1 MTSGE
6 ARLLSP
12 WLLAAAALALYAM
25 SLAAGGG
32 LFGPVHDGMV
42 FNSMLAPL
50 LRGRFDVDPATIGF
64 EGFARGGR
72 IYSYVGIVLALVRL
86 PLLLVGGIGWDVTRV
101 SCLVASVLAVW
112 CMAAAARTGH
122 RAAGASPAMA
132 AILAM
137 AILFGPFYGFLRPS
151 IYQEVVDWDG
161 AFAAWFVLLAARG
174 LLREE
179 GFTTGRL
186 CWMAVAAGLVL
197 HTRVST
203 VIGLYAALGLLMLRL
218 AWLEGGG
225 WRGLVPRALTSRF
238 MTPLSI
244 LLVFAAAAAGVN
256 YERWGNPLTFA
267 NFADYLWT
275 RHYAPQRLAVEARG
289 LFSLGRLWLGV
300 LYYWVPIGAI
310 VGPNGQF
317 LLHGPMS
324 YWVESAEFP
333 PSTFLLSD
341 PLLLFLG
348 IAGWRARGG
357 ARVGPGA
364 GMLLAGL
371 AIPAVLIMT
380 AVSMA
385 LRYRIEFYPLLQLGA
400 WLGLARLGP
409 RRGVVGVALL
419 LAMIGVVTN
428 FLVLFAYQ
436 RIPYGPPS
444 PAFYAVIAADLRQL
458 IAPLV
463 GASGR

>member
-1 MTSGE
+1 MNSGE
-6 ARLLSP
+6 ASLLSP
-12 WLLAAAALALYAM
+12 WLLAVAALALYAVP
-25 SLAAGGG
+25 LAAGGG
-32 LFGPVHDGMV
+32 LFAPVHDGMV
-42 FNSMLAPL
+42 FNSMLTHL
-50 LRGRFDVDPATIGF
+50 LRGRFDVAPATIGF
-64 EGFARGGR
+64 EGFARNGR
-72 IYSYVGIVLALVRL
+72 IYSYVGVVLALVRL
-86 PLLLVGGIGWDVTRV
+86 PLLLVGGIGQDATRV

-112 CMAAAARTGH
+112 CVADAARTAH

-161 AFAAWFVLLAARG
+161 ALAAWFVLLAVRG
-174 LLREE
+174 LLRDE
-179 GFTTGRL
+179 GFTTRRL

-197 HTRVST
+197 NTRVST
-203 VIGLYAALGLLMLRL
+203 AIGLYAALGLLMLRL

-225 WRGLVPRALTSRF
+225 WRGLVPRAFTRRF
-238 MTPLSI
+238 VAPLII
-244 LLVFAAAAAGVN
+244 LLLFVGVAASVN

-300 LYYWVPIGAI
+300 LYYWFPIGAI
-310 VGPNGQF
+310 VGANGQF

-341 PLLLFLG
+341 PLLLFLA
-348 IAGWRARGG
+348 IAGWRARAG

-409 RRGVVGVALL
+409 RGQTVGVALL
-419 LAMIGVVTN
+419 LATAGVVTN

-444 PAFYAVIAADLRQL
+444 PEFYAAIGADLRQFT
-458 IAPLV
+458 APVAGLL
-463 GASGR
+463 GR